1 MDMVRAVALIDL
13 IVWLKLIAFTY
24 VISKTKLNYSV
35 VI

>member
-24 VISKTKLNYSV
+24 VISKQSWIIV
-35 VI
+35 